1 LRPANEEASDVDGGA
16 ETPGWTPIVPST
28 KRQGPTV
35 AYIVGGVV
43 LVLVLLGGAIAYV
56 VSRHPVTTTVMLSA
70 TDPTG
75 RPLTNEALERA
86 RAIVDERLAAMGM
99 DDPDVAVSDGNLVV
113 TVGGPHEADDFAAAV
128 APGDLRFR
136 KVLRHRG
143 RGLGESAVR
152 QAANE
157 PAGAGVEEQRRAVLA
172 KLGSAATI
180 AQAITSPIDVAADP
194 DLMRALEP
202 FHELSPSQVAVLT
215 PTMQFNVP
223 QITCAMLKARPTGSI
238 TDAASVVAA
247 CDGERHLEV
256 SARRRQGRRHR
267 RQDRS
272 GTKRRA
278 LRWQVNVFFTASGQ
292 KAWTNLTKE
301 AYHNT
306 GKQCGRH
313 TLDGDGRCAVAI
325 VLDKHRDLRAG
336 HPRGHHGRHVHQ
348 RRHHRRG
355 RSQEARRAHQGPGPC
370 RSGSISSS
378 SRRPSRGGHPA
389 AGASPRT
396 EVHPHR
402 GPPLISVRDQH
413 IRELPGGPEAHAL

>member
-136 KVLRHRG
+136 KVLDIVAEDS
-143 RGLGESAVR
+143 GESAVR

-247 CDGERHLEV
+247 CDE
-256 SARRRQGRRHR
+256 
-267 RQDRS
+267 S
-272 GTKRRA
+272 GTWKYLLDVAKVVGTDVKTAAAQNDVRYG
-278 LRWQVNVFFTASGQ
+278 WQVNVFFTASGQ

-306 GKQCGRH
+306 GNQCGRH

-325 VLDKHRDLRAG
+325 VLDNTVISAPAILAVITGDT
-336 HPRGHHGRHVHQ
+336 
-348 RRHHRRG
+348 
-355 RSQEARRAHQGPGPC
+355 
-370 RSGSISSS
+370 SIS
-378 SRRPSRGGHPA
+378 GGTIDE
-389 AGASPRT
+389 AGAKKLA
-396 EVHPHR
+396 V
-402 GPPLISVRDQH
+402 LIKTGSLPVRLH
-413 IRELPGGPEAHAL
+413 LVKLTTT